1 MGINMTDKTIGVIVF
16 LMMIAFSISVEV
28 LVHNVLGI
36 AWK

>member
-1 MGINMTDKTIGVIVF
+1 MTDKTIGIIALV
-16 LMMIAFSISVEV
+16 MMIAFSISVEV